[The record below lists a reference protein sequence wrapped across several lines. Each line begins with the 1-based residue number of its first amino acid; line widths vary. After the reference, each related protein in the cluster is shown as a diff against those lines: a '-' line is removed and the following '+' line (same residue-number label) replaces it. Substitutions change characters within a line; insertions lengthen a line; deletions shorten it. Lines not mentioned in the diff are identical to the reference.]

1 MLTELEKKIIS
12 AIQGDLPVA
21 PRPYQAIADSA
32 GATESEVIASLRRFC
47 ETGIIR
53 RFGATLRHQKSG
65 YEANAMGAW
74 VVPEER
80 VESVGRIMAGFS
92 AVSHCYRRDP
102 AKDWPYNVYTMIH
115 ARDEASCRE
124 IARQISEQ
132 TGIQTYDLLFSVRE
146 LKKTTMNYFSNH
158 G

>member
-12 AIQGDLPVA
+12 AIQGDISVT
-21 PRPYQAIADSA
+21 PRPYQAIAESV
-32 GATESEVIASLRRFC
+32 GATESEVIETLRRLC

-80 VESVGRIMAGFS
+80 VESIGRIMAGFS
-92 AVSHCYRRDP
+92 EVSHCYRRNP
-102 AKDWPYNVYTMIH
+102 ARDWPYNVYTMIH
-115 ARDEASCRE
+115 ARNEASCRQ
-124 IARQISEQ
+124 IARRISQE
-132 TGIQTYDLLFSVRE
+132 TGIQRYDLLFSVRE
-146 LKKTTMNYFSNH
+146 LKKTTMNYFSDH